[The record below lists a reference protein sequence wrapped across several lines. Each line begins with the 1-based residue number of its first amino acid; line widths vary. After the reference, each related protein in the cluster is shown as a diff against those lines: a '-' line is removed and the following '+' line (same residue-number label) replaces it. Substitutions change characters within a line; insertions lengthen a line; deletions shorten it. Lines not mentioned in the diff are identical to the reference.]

1 MRRGDLMARLDF
13 RSSRTARTNAV
24 AAAEDLVAQLG
35 GMSPKL
41 VTLFAARSHDHAAL
55 NRALRER
62 LPAGTRLIG
71 ASSAGEIDRSG
82 MTTGQ
87 AVLGAFAG
95 DFDIGLG
102 LGTALS
108 RDALSAGATAM
119 RRACE
124 ELGTHAADLSTDRHV
139 GVVIDDG
146 FRYKKEE
153 LLLGML
159 EQNPDVLLVGGGA
172 ADVDQDPAKQTA
184 LVHVDGE
191 VATDATL
198 VAMFRTDVPFA
209 ALRAHWYEPTGEMV
223 RITKVDESHQRALEI
238 DGRPAAAR
246 YAELVGVPIEELE
259 FGKPHGFA
267 RRPTALR
274 VGKEY
279 FLRAPWKP
287 LPDGSVL
294 FANLLEEGSE
304 LELMRLGDMTAS
316 TRTFFTETMP
326 ARVGAPTAALLF
338 HCGARSWFARATGE
352 GDALAATFAVA
363 PPCVGFDVHFE
374 IYCGFHINTTLTSL
388 VFGTEPGAGR

>member
-1 MRRGDLMARLDF
+1 MSRIDF
-13 RSSRTARTNAV
+13 RAARTAQPD
-24 AAAEDLVAQLG
+24 AAAAADDFMEQLG
-35 GMSPKL
+35 SVTPKL
-41 VTLFAARSHDHAAL
+41 VTLFAARSYDHQAL

-62 LPAGTRLIG
+62 LPRGTRLIG
-71 ASSAGEIDRSG
+71 ASTAGEIDRSG
-82 MTTGQ
+82 MTEGQ
-87 AVLGAFAG
+87 AVLGALWG
-95 DFDIGLG
+95 DFDVGIGLG
-102 LGTALS
+102 SGLT
-108 RDALSAGATAM
+108 RDAMSAGSSAM
-119 RRACE
+119 TRACE
-124 ELGTHAADLSTDRHV
+124 ELGTNPVDLSTDKHV

-172 ADVDQDPAKQTA
+172 SDITQDPTKQTA

-191 VATDATL
+191 VVTDAAL
-198 VAMFRTDVPFA
+198 VTVFRTDASFA
-209 ALRAHWYEPTGEMV
+209 ALRAHWYEPTGEML
-223 RITKVDESHQRALEI
+223 RITKIDESHQRALEI

-246 YAELVGVPIEELE
+246 YAEIIGVSIDELE

-267 RRPTALR
+267 VRPTALK

-294 FANLLEEGSE
+294 FANLLEEGAE
-304 LELMRLGDMTAS
+304 LEVMKLGDIAET
-316 TRTFFTETMP
+316 TRKFFVETLP
-326 ARVGAPTAALLF
+326 SRVPSPTAALLF
-338 HCGARSWFARATGE
+338 HCGARSWFARAVGQA
-352 GDALAATFAVA
+352 DALARTFALA

-388 VFGTEPGAGR
+388 VFGTRG